1 MPLNEFTLILSALL
15 NEFAFTTGNPLANE
29 TTGSDPVVSRPKVSN
44 IISKSC
50 IYRCRKAGLRQII
63 YIFFP

>member
-29 TTGSDPVVSRPKVSN
+29 TTGSTPLFHAPKLV
-44 IISKSC
+44 I
-50 IYRCRKAGLRQII
+50 
-63 YIFFP
+63 